1 MLYIYNIIDMNII
14 GLRFKDLFVLIL
26 YSFGKEVQR
35 NENQKMYFYSFYGI
49 CVILLHGVIY
59 ATENL
64 VYAFM
69 YHIWNY
75 SLLHSI

>member
-1 MLYIYNIIDMNII
+1 MDII

-26 YSFGKEVQR
+26 YSFGKEAQR

-69 YHIWNY
+69 YHI
-75 SLLHSI
+75 

>member
-1 MLYIYNIIDMNII
+1 MLYSYSIIDMDIT

-49 CVILLHGVIY
+49 CAILLHGVIY
-59 ATENL
+59 ATDNR

-69 YHIWNY
+69 YHI
-75 SLLHSI
+75 

>member
-1 MLYIYNIIDMNII
+1 MLYTYSIIDMDIT

-49 CVILLHGVIY
+49 CAILLHGVIY

-69 YHIWNY
+69 YHI
-75 SLLHSI
+75 

>member
-69 YHIWNY
+69 YHI
-75 SLLHSI
+75 

>member
-1 MLYIYNIIDMNII
+1 MNII

-69 YHIWNY
+69 YHI
-75 SLLHSI
+75 

>member
-49 CVILLHGVIY
+49 CAILLHGVIY

-69 YHIWNY
+69 YHI
-75 SLLHSI
+75 

>member
-1 MLYIYNIIDMNII
+1 MLYSYSIIDMDIT

-49 CVILLHGVIY
+49 CAILLHGVIY
-59 ATENL
+59 ARENL
-64 VYAFM
+64 IYAFM
-69 YHIWNY
+69 YHI
-75 SLLHSI
+75 

>member
-1 MLYIYNIIDMNII
+1 MPIDLCTNMLYTYSIIDMDIT

-49 CVILLHGVIY
+49 CAILLHGVIY

-69 YHIWNY
+69 YHI
-75 SLLHSI
+75 